1 MANYYIYKIDS
12 AIDTF
17 SQFEAGVNFKFE
29 TTTLNSNFQ
38 FKQNDL
44 IIGFRS
50 PSSIYILLVDEYNS
64 NELSL
69 TKQIE
74 IDSDIQIEIED
85 DKVIKKI
92 DEIEYESLL
101 SKVLAKFTKEDHTTN
116 SGTVINPAEGDL
128 KNNFADWLFLQGRY
142 KRVYNSDKAILIEK
156 LSEYGKAYEH
166 DFGIE
171 IFDGTKL
178 SIETIITELES
189 NVINESGQVGDLN
202 KRTVGNGSVKAILG
216 PNNYIKFLQLIKGKL
231 NTASKNSPL
240 RDPINKIYFGAPG
253 TGKSYHIVRDLD
265 AVDTIFK
272 RRVTFHPD
280 YDNAS
285 FVGSYKPFSSSV
297 GEIRYDFVP
306 QIFTNIY
313 VDACNDPAHQYYLII
328 EEINRGNCA
337 EIFGDLFQLLDRN
350 PEYEIE
356 PSMELT
362 QYLTEN
368 ISMEKFFKD
377 GKMLLPTNLSILATM
392 NTSDQSLFPMDSAF
406 KRRWDWEYIPINYEK
421 ENNPSAEFYV
431 KLKDDSNFNWID
443 FIKKVNY
450 KYIKSNPNLGMDK
463 CIGNY
468 FIQPKNK
475 EISLEEFINKAIFY
489 LWNDVFKDEEDNIFE
504 ENTFYEDFFPI
515 ETNGNKKVIT
525 MLEKLELIPSPKND

>member
-356 PSMELT
+356 PSMELN

-368 ISMEKFFKD
+368 ISVEKFFKD

>member
-74 IDSDIQIEIED
+74 IDSDIQIQIED